1 MKNIFSKKTF
11 FITAVLSTFVVIS
24 CQDSFLEIKPT
35 GQLAEAQLSSKAG
48 IEGSLVACYSLLGG
62 NGFSRLAA
70 SNNWVF
76 GSICGGDANK
86 GTNAGD
92 YSSINPIQRYE
103 SQSTNGD
110 IGSSYQARYEGIART
125 NNVIRLLVAA
135 SADVSAADKV
145 RIAGEARFLRAHY
158 YFELK
163 RIFGNTPYID
173 EKANDAA
180 LSAVGNDVD
189 LWPKIEAD
197 MKAAYETLP
206 ETQGSAA
213 GRANKWA
220 AGAYLGKI
228 YMYQKKFDL
237 AQKVFTDVITKG
249 KTANNKT
256 YGLVK
261 KYAQIFNAANDNHEE
276 SVFAIQSATSTG
288 STNNANGFDDLNYPY
303 NTGSNG
309 PGNCCGFFQPSFE
322 LGNSFRTDATGL
334 PLLDGSY
341 NSAANALKND
351 QGILSF
357 DAKKPATAFILDA
370 GNLDPRID
378 HSIGRRGIP
387 YLDWQD
393 HPGFDWIRDQNY
405 AGPYSPKKFIYYKS
419 QEGSLTDGSSWTR
432 GYATMNVCIIRFA
445 DVLLMAAEAE
455 IEAGAVDKAREYV
468 NLVRARAANPD
479 GMVQRLDTT
488 NTTPTPKYINAAK
501 YVINTYSTVW
511 TDKDLARKAVRFE
524 RKLELSGEGH
534 RFFDLVR
541 WGTAATEINAYLTFE
556 GKVLTTA
563 LGGATYKTGKSELQP
578 IPQDQID
585 LQKGALKQNPGY

>member
-1 MKNIFSKKTF
+1 MKNIFNKKS
-11 FITAVLSTFVVIS
+11 IIIAAVVSMFVVIS
-24 CQDSFLEIKPT
+24 CQDSFLEVKPT
-35 GQLAEAQLSSKAG
+35 GQLKQEQLSTKAG
-48 IEGSLVACYSLLGG
+48 LEASLVACYSLLGG
-62 NGFSRLAA
+62 NGYSRLAA

-92 YSSINPIQRYE
+92 YSSINSIQRYE
-103 SQSTNGD
+103 SQPTNGD
-110 IGSSYQARYEGIART
+110 IGSAYSARYEGISRINKLIA
-125 NNVIRLLVAA
+125 LLPTATAEVT
-135 SADVSAADKV
+135 VGDKV
-145 RIAGEARFLRAHY
+145 RINAEALFLRAHY

-173 EKANDAA
+173 DKTDETTLVK
-180 LSAVGNDVD
+180 VGNTVD

-237 AQKVFTDVITKG
+237 AQKVLTDVITKG

-309 PGNCCGFFQPSFE
+309 PGNCCGFFQPSLE
-322 LGNSFRTDATGL
+322 LGNSFRTSAAGL

-341 NSAANALKND
+341 NSTANALKTD
-351 QGILSF
+351 QGILSL
-357 DAKKPATAFILDA
+357 DPKKPETAFVPDA

-378 HSIGRRGIP
+378 HSIGRRGLP

-455 IEAGAVDKAREYV
+455 IEAGSIDKAREYV
-468 NLVRARAANPD
+468 NLVRSRAANPD
-479 GMVQRLDTT
+479 GMVQ
-488 NTTPTPKYINAAK
+488 KGGANAAK
-501 YVINTYSTVW
+501 YVINNYTTAW

-563 LGGATYKTGKSELQP
+563 LGGAAYKTGKSELQP

>member
-1 MKNIFSKKTF
+1 MKNIFNKKTLAMAAAF
-11 FITAVLSTFVVIS
+11 CMLVVIS
-24 CQDSFLEIKPT
+24 CKDSFLDVKPT
-35 GQLAEAQLSSKAG
+35 GQLAQAQLSSKAG
-48 IEGSLVACYSLLGG
+48 LEGALIGCYSLLGG
-62 NGFSRLAA
+62 NGYSRLSA

-76 GSICGGDANK
+76 GSINGGDANK

-92 YSSINPIQRYE
+92 YSAINEIQRY
-103 SQSTNGD
+103 SSLSTNGD
-110 IGSSYQARYEGIART
+110 IGAAYKSRYEGVARC
-125 NNVIRLLVAA
+125 NSVLNLLGSAA
-135 SADVSAADKV
+135 ADVSAADKT
-145 RIAGEARFLRAHY
+145 RIAAEAKFLRAHY

-163 RIFGNTPYID
+163 RIFNNTPYVD
-173 EKANDAA
+173 EKTDEATIAK
-180 LSAVGNDVD
+180 VGNDVD

-197 MKAAYETLP
+197 MKAAYADLP
-206 ETQGSAA
+206 ATQGAA
-213 GRANKWA
+213 GRSNKWA

-228 YMYQKKFDL
+228 YMYQKKYAEAKTVFD
-237 AQKVFTDVITKG
+237 AVIKDGTTTNG
-249 KTANNKT
+249 KK
-256 YGLVK
+256 YGLVD
-261 KYAQIFNAANDNHEE
+261 KYGQVFNAANDNNLE
-276 SVFAIQSATSTG
+276 SVFAIQTAASTG
-288 STNNANGFDDLNYPY
+288 STNNANWFDDLNYPY

-309 PGNCCGFFQPSFE
+309 PGNCCGFFQPSIE
-322 LGNSFRTDATGL
+322 LGNSFRTDAAGL

-341 NSAANALKND
+341 NSAANAVKND

-357 DAKKPATAFILDA
+357 DPAKPATAFTPDA

-419 QEGSLTDGSSWTR
+419 QEGTLTDGSSWTR
-432 GYATMNVCIIRFA
+432 GYATMNYCIIRYA

-455 IEAGAVDKAREYV
+455 IEAGAVDQARTYV
-468 NLVRARAANPD
+468 NLVRTRAANPD
-479 GMVQRLDTT
+479 GMVKRGAA
-488 NTTPTPKYINAAK
+488 NAAK
-501 YVINTYSTVW
+501 YVITTYAAPWS
-511 TDKDLARKAVRFE
+511 DKVAARNAVRFE

-541 WGTAATEINAYLTFE
+541 WGIAETTLNAYLTQE

-563 LGGATYKTGKSELQP
+563 LGGATYTAKAAFQP

-585 LQKGALKQNPGY
+585 LQGAGVLKQNPGY

>member
-1 MKNIFSKKTF
+1 MKNIFSKKAF
-11 FITAVLSTFVVIS
+11 LITAVLSTFVVIS

-48 IEGSLVACYSLLGG
+48 IEGSLVASYSLLGG

-92 YSSINPIQRYE
+92 YSAINPIQRYE

-110 IGSSYQARYEGIART
+110 IGSSYNARYEGIART
-125 NNVIRLLVAA
+125 NNVFRLLTTAA
-135 SADVSAADKV
+135 ADVSAADKV

-173 EKANDAA
+173 EKTDEATI
-180 LSAVGNDVD
+180 SKVGNDQD

-206 ETQGSAA
+206 ETQGGA

-228 YMYQKKFDL
+228 YMYQKKFAEAKTVL
-237 AQKVFTDVITKG
+237 TDVITKG
-249 KTANNKT
+249 KTANGKT

-261 KYAQIFNAANDNHEE
+261 KYGQIFNAANDNHEE

-309 PGNCCGFFQPSFE
+309 PGNCCGFFQPSLE

-351 QGILSF
+351 QAILS
-357 DAKKPATAFILDA
+357 DKPFVLDA

-419 QEGSLTDGSSWTR
+419 QEGTLTDGSSWTR

-455 IEAGAVDKAREYV
+455 IEAGSVDKAREYV
-468 NLVRARAANPD
+468 NLVRTRAANPD
-479 GMVQRLDTT
+479 GMVQ
-488 NTTPTPKYINAAK
+488 KAGVNAAK
-501 YVINTYSTVW
+501 YVINNYTAAW
-511 TDKDLARKAVRFE
+511 ADKDLARKAVRFE